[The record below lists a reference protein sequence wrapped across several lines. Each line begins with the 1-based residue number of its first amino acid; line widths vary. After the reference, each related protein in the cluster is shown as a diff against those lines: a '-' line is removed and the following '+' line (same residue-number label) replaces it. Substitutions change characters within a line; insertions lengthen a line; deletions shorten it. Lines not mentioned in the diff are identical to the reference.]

1 MVSVSD
7 SCYHGTAVDNSGPAL
22 EDLIKKNY
30 SADKILRGVV
40 ADEQER
46 IQKVLLIFCDEQR
59 ANVIF
64 TTGGTGFS
72 PRDVTPEA
80 TRCVIHKEAPQ
91 LAGLMIARQMANVDG
106 DKKNKMVALS
116 RYV

>member
-1 MVSVSD
+1 M
-7 SCYHGTAVDNSGPAL
+7 P
-22 EDLIKKNY
+22 
-30 SADKILRGVV
+30 
-40 ADEQER
+40 DEQKR
-46 IQKVLLIFCDEQR
+46 IEEVLLIFSDEQS

-80 TRCVIHKEAPQ
+80 TRQVIQKEAPQ
-91 LAGLMIARQMANVDG
+91 LANLMIARQMAFIDA

-116 RYV
+116 RYVE